1 MSGVRGRVAGALGVD
16 PTSIEQLSRRLDE
29 IEAGNREGIDRQVA
43 VVRDAVTDLAERLA
57 AIERRLD
64 ALEATPGA

>member
-16 PTSIEQLSRRLDE
+16 PASIETLSRRLDDV
-29 IEAGNREGIDRQVA
+29 EAADREGVDRQVA
-43 VVRDAVTDLAERLA
+43 VVREAVTDLAERLA

-64 ALEATPGA
+64 ALEAATGA